1 VHIRAARASALPLV
15 VHTRN
20 ASRDT
25 VDLLRSEGAGQV
37 RGVFHCFTETQDV
50 ADAALELGFH
60 ISFSGILTFKNA
72 EALRDVA
79 RRVPLERCLIETDSP
94 YLAPVP
100 YRGKTNQPAYVAHV
114 AAQLAQLKAC
124 SVEEVARATSDNFD
138 RLFART
144 RTHQTEMKMMRK
156 YFRFGVYLFVITFF
170 LQAKASS
177 YVDFFR
183 AVNVDNAGKVAELLN
198 RGFDPNT
205 LSESGQVA
213 LYLAMREDCPNVAT
227 VLLASPTLKID
238 AANAIGETALM
249 MAALNGRLD
258 WAKKLLERGAQVQK
272 PGWSPVHYAASGP
285 STEVLALLLDR
296 GADLNARAP
305 NGSTPLMMAARYGT
319 EDSVKL
325 LVQRGAD
332 KKLLNDRNLSAA
344 DLARNID
351 RTWLL
356 PWLE

>member
-1 VHIRAARASALPLV
+1 M
-15 VHTRN
+15 RN
-20 ASRDT
+20 
-25 VDLLRSEGAGQV
+25 
-37 RGVFHCFTETQDV
+37 
-50 ADAALELGFH
+50 
-60 ISFSGILTFKNA
+60 
-72 EALRDVA
+72 
-79 RRVPLERCLIETDSP
+79 
-94 YLAPVP
+94 
-100 YRGKTNQPAYVAHV
+100 
-114 AAQLAQLKAC
+114 
-124 SVEEVARATSDNFD
+124 
-138 RLFART
+138 
-144 RTHQTEMKMMRK
+144 
-156 YFRFGVYLFVITFF
+156 YFRFTAYLFVITFAI
-170 LQAKASS
+170 QANASS

-213 LYLAMREDCPNVAT
+213 LYLAMREDCPNVAE
-227 VLLASPTLKID
+227 VLLASPALKID
-238 AANAIGETALM
+238 AANAVGETALM

-258 WAKKLLERGAQVQK
+258 WAKKLLDRGAQVHK

-285 STEVLALLLDR
+285 STELLALLLDR

-319 EDSVKL
+319 EDSVNL
-325 LVQRGAD
+325 LLRRGAD

-356 PWLE
+356 PLLD